1 MTLTKE
7 QKRNL
12 EKLTEYL
19 RKVEKLKVE
28 NNIDLDVFMTEY
40 KDDDISIY
48 ATEKVDLVANA
59 AKRKSVFEK
68 SGKERTKSA
77 AKN

>member
-19 RKVEKLKVE
+19 RKVEKLKIE
-28 NNIDLDVFMTEY
+28 NNIELDVFMTEY

-59 AKRKSVFEK
+59 ATRKSVFEK
-68 SGKERTKSA
+68 SGREKTISA

>member
-19 RKVEKLKVE
+19 RKVEKLKIE

-40 KDDDISIY
+40 KEDDISIY

-77 AKN
+77 VKN